1 MAIWN
6 PHSWQ
11 ARPASQQPEYP
22 NPSDLE
28 KALGQLRRLPPLV
41 VPEEINRLRI
51 LLAEAAAGKRF
62 MLQGGDCAE
71 QFRDCNADAIADKLR
86 VLLQMSVVLTHSG
99 RRPVVRVGRI
109 AGQYAKPRSGMT
121 ERLRIG
127 GKEVELPV
135 YRGDLVN
142 SLEPSQKGRKAD
154 PERMVQ
160 AYFHASATL
169 NHIRALIE
177 GGFADLHHPERW
189 ELHQASTEPYQK
201 VLEEVRESLEFLE
214 ALGGVERGSLERIDF
229 FTSHE
234 ALLLPFEEALTR
246 WVPNDED
253 DGGNAAGPRQGL
265 SSLARG
271 GGYYNLGAH
280 MLWVGERTRDLGG
293 AHLEYL
299 RGIKNPVG
307 VKLGPSA
314 DPAALNELL
323 DFIDPN
329 HTPGRVTF
337 ITRFG
342 SGSIRE
348 QLPPLIHAVKRAG
361 HTVLWSCDPMH
372 GNTVKTSGGLKTRHF
387 EAVLSELR
395 QAFEIHAAEGSQ
407 LGAVHFELT
416 GEAVTE
422 CMGGNVGVSES
433 DLPRAYETG
442 CDPRLN
448 GAQSLEMAFLIA
460 GMLRP

>member
-1 MAIWN
+1 MATWN

-11 ARPASQQPEYP
+11 ALPAAQQPDYP
-22 NPSDLE
+22 NPSELE
-28 KALGQLRRLPPLV
+28 RVVAQLRRLPPLV
-41 VPEEINRLRI
+41 VPEEVDRLRL
-51 LLAEAAAGKRF
+51 LLAEAAIGKRF
-62 MLQGGDCAE
+62 LLQGGDCAE
-71 QFRDCNADAIADKLR
+71 QFKDCNAEAIADRLR

-109 AGQYAKPRSGMT
+109 AGQYAKPRSGTT
-121 ERLRIG
+121 EKVRVG
-127 GKEVELPV
+127 AKEIELPV
-135 YRGDLVN
+135 YRGDLIN
-142 SLEPSQKGRKAD
+142 ALEAAAKARKAD
-154 PERMVQ
+154 PERMLQ

-189 ELHQASTEPYQK
+189 ELHQQSTEAYQK
-201 VLEEVRESLEFLE
+201 VLEEVRESLDFLE
-214 ALGGVERGSLERIDF
+214 ALGGVERGTLERIDF

-246 WVPNDED
+246 WVPDTS
-253 DGGNAAGPRQGL
+253 GGGPGL

-271 GGYYNLGAH
+271 GRYYNLGAH

-299 RGIKNPVG
+299 RGIRNPIG

-314 DPAALNELL
+314 TGAHLKELL
-323 DFIDPN
+323 QLLDAS
-329 HTPGRVTF
+329 HSPGRITL

-342 SGSIRE
+342 TSSIRE
-348 QLPPLIHAVKRAG
+348 LLPPLIHAVKRSG

-372 GNTVKTSGGLKTRHF
+372 GNTVKTAGGLKTRHF

-395 QAFEIHAAEGSQ
+395 QAFEIHIAEGSQ
-407 LGAVHFELT
+407 LGGVHFELT

-422 CMGGNVGVSES
+422 CLGGNAGVAEA

-460 GMLRP
+460 GMLRK